1 MSRIIPLFLILLL
14 ALSFSSA
21 PRGEAYAQGWVER
34 GPINIPG
41 PLSTVAADHR
51 DPTWRSWWVGSP
63 GAGLWRTTDAG
74 GSFIPMAQ
82 GLPNLQVSALASVPE
97 NSAVLYLGTGY
108 QGIRNDRCFHHNDA
122 GPAGRG
128 LFKSTD
134 GGWTWTHLVQSDSMR
149 YITNIITDASGQRV
163 AVGTRMGV
171 WRSEDGGNTW
181 HLHAWPKAGPVIFP
195 TFCATRLVAHPENFD
210 VQFAVLESS
219 DRLTTDHRT
228 RWRSADGGA
237 TWSPIL
243 PDQPPPEEVWMKEG
257 IAISRTH
264 PHIVWLALHQ
274 RIWRSEDAGATWHAV
289 PWVDPPLYSSLAPF
303 QVHPFHP
310 DSLIDNA
317 TYLAYRDSALHLAY
331 PGFGT
336 SSSASVGSITL
347 PIDSAANHFTVLEP
361 REYSLGILRTW
372 GRRRTSF
379 WNPNAFRNTPFQDV
393 CKRAGYDA
401 YLAISRPPPSY
412 TSGVI
417 ASVNTQ
423 QAHYPWTDLTAAKG
437 GSYRSVICHETD
449 HRKAL
454 VTHST
459 QFNSRPHLRLTQDGG
474 ASWTGLPAPWEDA
487 PSYYH
492 YVAQHPGG
500 RIFVANADK
509 IWRSDDFGQSWER
522 KGTDAMRWI
531 RSIRVSPADPDVV
544 WADLDWVSQDGG
556 DSWTTAATPSRTRAP
571 ESILALDPQ
580 VAGRAIIIR
589 TDPPSGLPDRPENL
603 HIRYVHQSSDYG
615 ASWTSG
621 AQWPQMVTGGP
632 VRVGR
637 VHDLFVFPQNTAMWW
652 LGAEHG
658 LLETKDAGL
667 TWRRIL
673 EIPAIPITRIHYRDE
688 QVVIATHGRGA
699 WTINVQD
706 VHTAT
711 SRELPDSEA
720 ALTSYPNPFAHAATL
735 RFSIRAPAE
744 VRLTV
749 YDLLGRRVAVPA
761 AGRYHAGVHQVPWR
775 PRGLAAGI
783 YWARLEA
790 DGRLLGKHRLV
801 LTR

>member
-1 MSRIIPLFLILLL
+1 MSRALILTALL
-14 ALSFSSA
+14 ALCCSSA

-74 GSFIPMAQ
+74 GSFIPMGQ

-97 NSAVLYLGTGY
+97 NSAVLYLGTGHDTCDW
-108 QGIRNDRCFHHNDA
+108 RWT
-122 GPAGRG
+122 GPAGLG
-128 LFKSTD
+128 VFKSTD

-149 YITNIITDASGQRV
+149 YITNIITDAQGQRI
-163 AVGTRMGV
+163 AVGTHMGV
-171 WRSEDGGNTW
+171 WRSEDAGDTW
-181 HLHAWPKAGPVIFP
+181 HLHVWPATEHAGYRYPR
-195 TFCATRLVAHPENFD
+195 FCTTRLVAHPANFD
-210 VQFAVLESS
+210 VQFAMLDSR
-219 DRLTTDHRT
+219 DQLTAEHRT
-228 RWRSADGGA
+228 RWRSADGGV
-237 TWSPIL
+237 TWTPIL
-243 PDQPPPEEVWMKEG
+243 PDLPPGAGRSEG

-264 PHIVWLALHQ
+264 PHIVWMALHD
-274 RIWRSEDAGATWHAV
+274 RIWRSEDAGASWHSV
-289 PWVDPPLYSSLAPF
+289 PWADPPLFPRLAPF

-310 DSLIDNA
+310 DSLIQRS
-317 TYLAYRDSALHLAY
+317 TYLVYRDSALHEPY
-331 PGFGT
+331 PGFGG
-336 SSSASVGSITL
+336 SRYVPPGSITL
-347 PIDSAANHFTVLEP
+347 PIDSAANHFTVLMPE
-361 REYSLGILRTW
+361 EYSLGILRTW

-379 WNPNAFRNTPFQDV
+379 WNPHAFKNTPFQDI
-393 CKRAGYDA
+393 CKRVGYDA
-401 YLAISRPPPSY
+401 YLAISRSPPSY
-412 TSGVI
+412 TAGI
-417 ASVNTQ
+417 IRSVNTQ
-423 QAHYPWTDLTAAKG
+423 QAHYPWTDLTAETR

-454 VTHST
+454 VTHSD
-459 QFNSRPHLRLTQDGG
+459 RYHPHPRLRLTQDGG

-487 PSYYH
+487 HSDHH

-509 IWRSDDFGQSWER
+509 IWRSDDFGQSWEY

-556 DSWTTAATPSRTRAP
+556 DSWTTAATPSRSRAP
-571 ESILALDPQ
+571 SSILALDPQ

-589 TDPPSGLPDRPENL
+589 TDHRGYDRPENL
-603 HIRYVHQSSDYG
+603 HIRYVHQSSDHG

-735 RFSIRAPAE
+735 RFFNPATAE
-744 VRLTV
+744 VHLTV

-790 DGRLLGKHRLV
+790 DGRLLDTHRLV

>member
-1 MSRIIPLFLILLL
+1 
-14 ALSFSSA
+14 
-21 PRGEAYAQGWVER
+21 
-34 GPINIPG
+34 
-41 PLSTVAADHR
+41 
-51 DPTWRSWWVGSP
+51 
-63 GAGLWRTTDAG
+63 
-74 GSFIPMAQ
+74 MA
-82 GLPNLQVSALASVPE
+82 V
-97 NSAVLYLGTGY
+97 
-108 QGIRNDRCFHHNDA
+108 R
-122 GPAGRG
+122 
-128 LFKSTD
+128 
-134 GGWTWTHLVQSDSMR
+134 
-149 YITNIITDASGQRV
+149 QRV
-163 AVGTRMGV
+163 
-171 WRSEDGGNTW
+171 
-181 HLHAWPKAGPVIFP
+181 
-195 TFCATRLVAHPENFD
+195 
-210 VQFAVLESS
+210 
-219 DRLTTDHRT
+219 
-228 RWRSADGGA
+228 
-237 TWSPIL
+237 
-243 PDQPPPEEVWMKEG
+243 
-257 IAISRTH
+257 
-264 PHIVWLALHQ
+264 
-274 RIWRSEDAGATWHAV
+274 WRSEDAGATWHAV
-289 PWVDPPLYSSLAPF
+289 PWVDPPLFGSLAPF

-310 DSLIDNA
+310 DSLIDDA
-317 TYLAYRDSALHLAY
+317 TYLVYRDSALHLAY

-336 SSSASVGSITL
+336 SPSAYVGSITL

-401 YLAISRPPPSY
+401 YLAISRPPPGY
-412 TSGVI
+412 TAGI
-417 ASVNTQ
+417 IRSVNTQ
-423 QAHYPWTDLTAAKG
+423 QAHYPWPDLTWETRG
-437 GSYRSVICHETD
+437 DYRSVICHETD
-449 HRKAL
+449 HRKAI
-454 VTHST
+454 VTSSHRNGSVP
-459 QFNSRPHLRLTQDGG
+459 RPHLRLTQDGG

-487 PSYYH
+487 PSSYH

-544 WADLDWVSQDGG
+544 WAGALTGPYRVSRDAGNSWVS
-556 DSWTTAATPSRTRAP
+556 AADLHPHAQ
-571 ESILALDPQ
+571 ESVAALDPQ
-580 VAGRAIIIR
+580 DRARAIIIR
-589 TDPPSGLPDRPENL
+589 TDPPSGLPGRSENL
-603 HIRYVHQSSDYG
+603 HIRYVHQTVDYG
-615 ASWTSG
+615 ASWTKG
-621 AQWPQMVTGGP
+621 PQWPQMATGGP

-711 SRELPDSEA
+711 TRELPDSEA

-735 RFSIRAPAE
+735 RFSIPAPAE
-744 VRLTV
+744 VHLTV

-790 DGRLLGKHRLV
+790 DGRLLDTHRLV